1 MSEMEVPWGK
11 ASREIVVKGSRFI
24 ARIEYVSDAEDAKKK
39 IAECRAEYPDSTHVV
54 YAFIAGKPKSQTMG
68 MSDDG
73 EPKGTAGR
81 PVLEVLKGSG
91 LTCALATVVRYFG
104 GTKLGTGGL
113 ARAYSAAVKEALHAL
128 SRMPFEERK
137 LFTLTVPYEIYES
150 AVRLIKINAGAVENE
165 TFGTRVTVIGR
176 LPEQNVPHVREEIGN
191 LSRGSLTLEV
201 KGGTLI

>member
-1 MSEMEVPWGK
+1 MSEIELPRGK
-11 ASREIVVKGSRFI
+11 VDREIVVKGSRFI
-24 ARIEYVSDAEDAKKK
+24 ARIEYVSDPEDAKKK
-39 IAECRAEYPDSTHVV
+39 IAERRDEYSDSTHVV
-54 YAFIAGKPKSQTMG
+54 YAFITGKPKSQTMG

-113 ARAYSAAVKEALHAL
+113 VRAYSAAIKEALHAL
-128 SRMPFEERK
+128 SRIPFEERQ
-137 LFTLTVPYEIYES
+137 LFALTVPYEIYEA
-150 AVRLIKINAGAVENE
+150 AVRLIKSYAGAVEKE
-165 TFGTRVTVIGR
+165 TFGTRVAITGR
-176 LPEQNVPHVREEIGN
+176 LPVQHVPHLRNEIGD

-201 KGGTLI
+201 FK